1 MRKLIVIALLTLIM
15 VTAIFT
21 PHPTPSQAERP
32 DAPAYALRGEHP
44 VGVTDLTVENGDR
57 PLSVTMWYPALNPDG
72 VEEITTYQIAVLQ
85 REGHALRDAAP
96 DMAGGPYP
104 VIYFS
109 HGLGG
114 VRLQSVF
121 YTEHLASWGFVVIA
135 ADHPGSTFF
144 DVRGGEIE
152 GVVESFGTRPL
163 EILRLIEYSDEL
175 NASGPYAGLLDMNT
189 LAVTGHSFGGYTTLA
204 AGGAQVNTTS
214 LHEECDLPE
223 AQGLGLCDNLDE
235 RLQTIATV
243 RGLTE
248 VPADLWPATTD
259 PRIKAIVPLAP
270 AAGGIFGEAGM
281 ANVSVPMM
289 LIVGT
294 KDNATPATTNAIPA
308 FKNAS
313 SVEKSLVMM
322 QNADHYIF
330 VDECIETMVQLG
342 LFRQCSDTVWDM
354 ARVHDLINHF
364 ATAFFL
370 AHLKGDADAAAA
382 LLPSAVDFVGIDY
395 TPAGQTSVPAGGN

>member
-1 MRKLIVIALLTLIM
+1 MRKLMVIALLILLAITTLI
-15 VTAIFT
+15 A
-21 PHPTPSQAERP
+21 PPPTPIQAERP
-32 DAPAYALRGEHP
+32 DAPTYALRGEHP
-44 VGVTDLTVENGDR
+44 VGVTDVTVENGDR

-72 VEEITTYQIAVLQ
+72 VEEATTYQIAVLQ
-85 REGHALRDAAP
+85 RPGQALRDAAP

-114 VRLQSVF
+114 ARLQSVF

-144 DVRGGEIE
+144 DVRGGETE
-152 GVVESFGTRPL
+152 GVTESFGYRPL
-163 EILRLIEYSDEL
+163 EILRLIAYSDEI

-204 AGGAQVNTTS
+204 AGGAQVNTAS
-214 LHEECDLPE
+214 LHEICTLPE
-223 AQGLGLCDNLDE
+223 AQEMGLCENLEE
-235 RLQTIATV
+235 RLQTMATV

-248 VPADLWPATTD
+248 VPADVWPATTE

-281 ANVSVPMM
+281 SGVTVPMM
-289 LIVGT
+289 LMVGT
-294 KDNATPATTNAIPA
+294 HDGSTPAETHAIPA

-313 SVEKSLVMM
+313 SAEKSLVMF

-330 VDECIETMVQLG
+330 VDECIETMIQLG
-342 LFRQCSDTVWDM
+342 LFNSCSDDVWDM

-370 AHLKGDADAAAA
+370 AHLKGDADAANA
-382 LLPSAVDFVGIDY
+382 LLPGAVDFIGVEY
-395 TPAGQTSVPAGGN
+395 TVTGS